1 MSAADWVLIIGAL
14 VTLVTAIGASV
25 LAIVKVLKDGQA
37 AKQDPEVEGSG
48 AAICEELRKGRE
60 EQRRFNA
67 ALALHLGMGE
77 GLVDGGLAVRE
88 KATREANGR

>member
-1 MSAADWVLIIGAL
+1 MDAQGWVLIIGAL
-14 VTLVTAIGASV
+14 VTLVGTIGASV
-25 LAIVKVLKDGQA
+25 LAIVKVLKEGQA
-37 AKQDPEVEGSG
+37 QKQDPEIDGSG

-67 ALALHLGMGE
+67 ALALHLGMGD
-77 GLVDGGLAVRE
+77 GLVEAGPSVRE